1 MLILNF
7 DSSCVCENN
16 KLSKEGIISFRE
28 VAYPVGTSEEVITI
42 RSNKDNFNH
51 LLSMIDRV

>member
-16 KLSKEGIISFRE
+16 KLSKEGIMSFRE
-28 VAYPVGTSEEVITI
+28 VAYPVGTSEEERRQIAG
-42 RSNKDNFNH
+42 
-51 LLSMIDRV
+51 